1 MRVGCSSRY
10 GDLDQVRADPL
21 AITSRYTYVK
31 DVEDSQRSIHK
42 LTRALARVNIRA
54 GQS

>member
-21 AITSRYTYVK
+21 AITSRYTYIK
-31 DVEDSQRSIHK
+31 DVEDSQMSIDK
-42 LTRALARVNIRA
+42 LTRALVRVNTRV